1 MLYALVER
9 FKMMREKRS
18 SYKWTNQSER
28 TVEIWSQ
35 LFTSNKFTDVTL
47 ICNDQQTIQ
56 AHRLI
61 LSACSPIFNKILD
74 QNSSSNPWIYLRGI
88 DYEEMKAIIQFIY
101 LGTVT
106 MEDNKVNEFFE
117 IAEDLEIASIINSQK
132 GNIVDEIKQ
141 DLACG
146 EQNIST
152 QNEDFGNITDQ
163 TIIDNEP
170 TEEDEVEYENTDNEM
185 ETSSEEVPNT
195 DTSQIEEEFP
205 ETPKEP
211 EVVQQKKTNP
221 QSTVAGYQCNMCSA
235 KFTSRGGVELH
246 IKLKHGPQYLKPKV
260 SNWVEKVDKENQIE
274 SQENNCN
281 ESSSQSKQEKKQNA
295 SPQKEQERNTM
306 LKALKQKLT
315 LNSSWELIDGIY
327 YCKVCEDNFESKV
340 EVQSHFTS
348 VHENVKNNI
357 NANKKKSSKIISDM
371 QPQNKTLPET
381 VTPTLFK
388 CNLCD
393 YRANQKAH
401 LKVHILQVHI
411 GKTFTCVKCNFST
424 KQKILLKAHLK
435 DEHPLKEESKVESI
449 EYIE

>member
-1 MLYALVER
+1 MQGIER

-28 TVEIWSQ
+28 TAEIWSQ

-47 ICNDQQTIQ
+47 VCNDQQTIQ

-132 GNIVDEIKQ
+132 GNIVDEIEH
-141 DLACG
+141 DLTLG
-146 EQNIST
+146 EQKIST
-152 QNEDFGNITDQ
+152 QKEDLGDNTEQ
-163 TIIDNEP
+163 PNIDNEP
-170 TEEDEVEYENTDNEM
+170 TEDDVYYENTDIEM

-195 DTSQIEEEFP
+195 DTSQIEEEEFS

-340 EVQSHFTS
+340 EVQSHFTC

-357 NANKKKSSKIISDM
+357 NTNKKKSTKITSDM
-371 QPQNKTLPET
+371 QPQNKTLPEAIT
-381 VTPTLFK
+381 PTPTLFK

>member
-1 MLYALVER
+1 MQGIER
-9 FKMMREKRS
+9 FNMMREKRS

-28 TVEIWSQ
+28 TAEVWSQ

-117 IAEDLEIASIINSQK
+117 IAEDLEIASIINSRK
-132 GNIVDEIKQ
+132 GNIVDEIEQ
-141 DLACG
+141 DSACG
-146 EQNIST
+146 ESKIFT
-152 QNEDFGNITDQ
+152 QKEDFGNNTEQ
-163 TIIDNEP
+163 TNIDNEP
-170 TEEDEVEYENTDNEM
+170 TEDDVDYENTDIEM

-195 DTSQIEEEFP
+195 DTSQIEEEEYL

-211 EVVQQKKTNP
+211 EVVQQKKPNP

-260 SNWVEKVDKENQIE
+260 SSVDWVNNKENHIA
-274 SQENNCN
+274 SQEKSCN
-281 ESSSQSKQEKKQNA
+281 ENSSQSKQEKKQNA
-295 SPQKEQERNTM
+295 SPQKEQERSTM

-340 EVQSHFTS
+340 EVQSHFTC

-357 NANKKKSSKIISDM
+357 NTNKKKSSKIISDM
-371 QPQNKTLPET
+371 QPQNQTLPET
-381 VTPTLFK
+381 ITPTLFK